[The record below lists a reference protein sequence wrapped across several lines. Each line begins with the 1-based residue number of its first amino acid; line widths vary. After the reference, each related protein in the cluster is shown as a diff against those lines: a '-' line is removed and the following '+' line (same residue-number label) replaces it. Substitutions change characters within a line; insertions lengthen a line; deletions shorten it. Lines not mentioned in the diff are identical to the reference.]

1 MKLNVKEVVKMI
13 LDFMNAERGVHS
25 IIDMHL
31 PVIYVLYGIHKN
43 YNVTSNIFKFKFDCK
58 DDKLHDDLYECS
70 RMIIPRDHF
79 LHLDKLY
86 RELSIISRDFFEDNY
101 ISILCELNKEISSV
115 AGRNKSDFYTP
126 EELSALIAYYLDK
139 EGCKSI
145 FDPFCGTASI
155 IHYLQ
160 SPKDE
165 LHFEGQDINPEV
177 SLLARVNVEAHTGSD
192 NGIKCTDSIK
202 EWNNGHFDAVCSCPP
217 FGLKIPEETLS
228 ENEFR
233 LGRVILENII
243 FDRAYHLNSANIVVL
258 LEPLGFSFREGSE
271 KWLRRGL
278 VESYFLD
285 TIIALPS
292 NLLFGTSIPCIL
304 MICKSGREQGQ
315 SVTFIDANDYIT
327 GDSKIKR
334 QFDIN
339 SFIGEIESNDPKC
352 TFNVSLDKIRE
363 FDYNLNPSLY
373 IHSFKYKDG
382 QRVLPLNKLINLEEG
397 IKTELFPSD
406 KVVNSSLMSSNFIQ
420 VLLNANKSTLEKNLR
435 EKNKYRTFY
444 PEGKKYILNITVG
457 GENRFY
463 LHDSNEPFICA
474 SGIKVFSVNED
485 IVLPKYLLSVLL
497 SNPAVINSRM
507 SLMQFQKYTFVIDC
521 IQQQKA
527 LVDSRLI
534 QYHARMQR
542 LQESEARRLGVKQ
555 NVSDLE
561 HMLGST
567 QQKLNNIID
576 RLSRI
581 TPENEKYPVIVKQ
594 LKDNMEYMNRI
605 IHYNNASIEE
615 ESLNIQE
622 HDFCDFI
629 ENYLSAWGNYGGNY
643 FRIEILNNVIDNF
656 IVCFDKALFTVMLDS
671 VLNNAIRHGFHKR
684 KDYTPENKV
693 YFELDIEKYKDNPY
707 LVIRIANN
715 GDPIS
720 DDFTIDDYITKGR
733 FTSDTGR
740 SGLGGYHVYQI
751 VKGHKGYLALDS
763 NKVWNMIVVILI
775 PVTNVET
782 KNIVEYEH
790 ECI

>member
-1 MKLNVKEVVKMI
+1 M
-13 LDFMNAERGVHS
+13 
-25 IIDMHL
+25 
-31 PVIYVLYGIHKN
+31 
-43 YNVTSNIFKFKFDCK
+43 
-58 DDKLHDDLYECS
+58 
-70 RMIIPRDHF
+70 
-79 LHLDKLY
+79 
-86 RELSIISRDFFEDNY
+86 
-101 ISILCELNKEISSV
+101 
-115 AGRNKSDFYTP
+115 
-126 EELSALIAYYLDK
+126 
-139 EGCKSI
+139 
-145 FDPFCGTASI
+145 
-155 IHYLQ
+155 
-160 SPKDE
+160 
-165 LHFEGQDINPEV
+165 
-177 SLLARVNVEAHTGSD
+177 
-192 NGIKCTDSIK
+192 
-202 EWNNGHFDAVCSCPP
+202 
-217 FGLKIPEETLS
+217 
-228 ENEFR
+228 
-233 LGRVILENII
+233 
-243 FDRAYHLNSANIVVL
+243 
-258 LEPLGFSFREGSE
+258 
-271 KWLRRGL
+271 
-278 VESYFLD
+278 
-285 TIIALPS
+285 
-292 NLLFGTSIPCIL
+292 
-304 MICKSGREQGQ
+304 
-315 SVTFIDANDYIT
+315 
-327 GDSKIKR
+327 
-334 QFDIN
+334 
-339 SFIGEIESNDPKC
+339 
-352 TFNVSLDKIRE
+352 
-363 FDYNLNPSLY
+363 
-373 IHSFKYKDG
+373 
-382 QRVLPLNKLINLEEG
+382 
-397 IKTELFPSD
+397 
-406 KVVNSSLMSSNFIQ
+406 
-420 VLLNANKSTLEKNLR
+420 
-435 EKNKYRTFY
+435 
-444 PEGKKYILNITVG
+444 
-457 GENRFY
+457 
-463 LHDSNEPFICA
+463 
-474 SGIKVFSVNED
+474 
-485 IVLPKYLLSVLL
+485 
-497 SNPAVINSRM
+497 
-507 SLMQFQKYTFVIDC
+507 
-521 IQQQKA
+521 
-527 LVDSRLI
+527 VDSRLI

-542 LQESEARRLGVKQ
+542 LQESEAQRLGVKQ